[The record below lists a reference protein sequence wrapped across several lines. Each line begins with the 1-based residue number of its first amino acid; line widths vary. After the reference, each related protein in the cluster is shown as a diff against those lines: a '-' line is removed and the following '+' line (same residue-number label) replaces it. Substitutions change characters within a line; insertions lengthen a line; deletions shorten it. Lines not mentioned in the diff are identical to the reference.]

1 MNTFSCSSTSLRRKQ
16 KTGDN
21 EKPLVIMRKTSSCNQ
36 ENKHELLFSSTTEKG
51 EKAYFEIPKDIS
63 FRSCGYCDTN
73 ELRCDHHHYPGGV
86 KSDASRMKENISQ
99 HKIFS
104 DWDKISLNTSNEC
117 RRGMSEDF
125 AVNDPLAT
133 DIIAAPQDDI
143 ESDFARL
150 TEETEYD
157 GGNIVCTLLVPD
169 IPSPALAGD
178 NSCLPTPDS
187 DKDSGC
193 FSEELNTS
201 SLVSKLN
208 VAVVESAPIPEDTD
222 EVCKFKNGKR
232 FVFPKPIYKLQSPR
246 PFQRKIWKRRNG
258 WFRVR
263 NSAAERD
270 TAVGASQQQ
279 QVLRSRLSEE
289 FDSGSGGPGWPRGE
303 SCKYLSDD
311 TGQAQA
317 KECDGAGA
325 CEQVEATS
333 ETAEKEREKI
343 TLEQELSDNHQG
355 LEIFSDT
362 QDKIGLDGH
371 RASGSE
377 STLSDFH
384 LQLAQMRL
392 EIAEMVAEASRM
404 ENSDSEEE
412 EISSWHLETTSQTSA
427 SYVSEEEE
435 EEEYYSQLSDDS
447 PQLSDEL

>member
-1 MNTFSCSSTSLRRKQ
+1 MEKETPLVVMTKSCSCS
-16 KTGDN
+16 
-21 EKPLVIMRKTSSCNQ
+21 Q
-36 ENKHELLFSSTTEKG
+36 ENKHELSVASSTTENV
-51 EKAYFEIPKDIS
+51 EKYFDITPKDKCS
-63 FRSCGYCDTN
+63 RSCGSGSGDTT

-86 KSDASRMKENISQ
+86 KSDASRSRENISQ

-104 DWDKISLNTSNEC
+104 DWDKISLNTSNERRS

-125 AVNDPLAT
+125 AVNDPLAS
-133 DIIAAPQDDI
+133 DIIAAHQDDI

-150 TEETEYD
+150 TEPETEYD
-157 GGNIVCTLLVPD
+157 DGGNIICTLLVPSLPENILNSD
-169 IPSPALAGD
+169 LARD

-208 VAVVESAPIPEDTD
+208 VAVVESTTIPED
-222 EVCKFKNGKR
+222 ENQICKFRNGKK
-232 FVFPKPIYKLQSPR
+232 FGFPIYKLQSPR

-270 TAVGASQQQ
+270 TAVGAGVGAS

-289 FDSGSGGPGWPRGE
+289 SGGHGRGE
-303 SCKYLSDD
+303 SKYLSE
-311 TGQAQA
+311 
-317 KECDGAGA
+317 ECDGD
-325 CEQVEATS
+325 T
-333 ETAEKEREKI
+333 ETAEKEIEKI

-362 QDKIGLDGH
+362 HDTIEADGD
-371 RASGSE
+371 RDVASE
-377 STLSDFH
+377 STLADFH

-392 EIAEMVAEASRM
+392 EIAEMVAEASRL
-404 ENSDSEEE
+404 ENSETEEEEE
-412 EISSWHLETTSQTSA
+412 EISSWHLETTSETS
-427 SYVSEEEE
+427 SDVSEEEA
-435 EEEYYSQLSDDS
+435 EEYYSYCSDDNQ
-447 PQLSDEL
+447 QLSDEI